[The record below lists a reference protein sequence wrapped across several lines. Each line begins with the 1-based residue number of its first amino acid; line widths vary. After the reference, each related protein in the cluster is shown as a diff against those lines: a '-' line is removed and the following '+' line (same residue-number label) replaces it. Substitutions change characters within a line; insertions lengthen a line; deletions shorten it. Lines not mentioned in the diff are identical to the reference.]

1 MKKWIC
7 VAITLASAA
16 LLSPLSAVSL
26 AQNKS
31 APATELKAALKD
43 PSHKLWSETAP
54 DAFRVK
60 FETSKGSFVIEATR
74 DWAPRGVDRFYNLTR
89 TGFFD
94 DSRLFRIRAN
104 YIAQFGIAG
113 DPVIAKTW

>member
-1 MKKWIC
+1 MKNWIC
-7 VAITLASAA
+7 ITIVLASTA
-16 LLSPLSAVSL
+16 LLSSRYTVDL

-31 APATELKAALKD
+31 APESELRAALKD
-43 PSHKLWSETAP
+43 PSHKLWSEAAP
-54 DAFRVK
+54 NTFRVRL
-60 FETSKGSFVIEATR
+60 ETSKGSFVIEAMR

-104 YIAQFGIAG
+104 YIAQFGVAG
-113 DPVIAKTW
+113 DPVI